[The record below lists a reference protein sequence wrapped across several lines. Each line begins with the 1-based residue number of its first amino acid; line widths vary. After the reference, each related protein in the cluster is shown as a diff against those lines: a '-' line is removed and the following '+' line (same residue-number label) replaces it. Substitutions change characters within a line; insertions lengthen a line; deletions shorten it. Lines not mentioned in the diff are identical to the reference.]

1 MSFVAAAIVGVGF
14 VAAAIVVGLV
24 VLVGVDRLVAD
35 LVVRVIFAAVVV
47 AGVSIAV

>member
-1 MSFVAAAIVGVGF
+1 MSVVAAAIVGIGF

-35 LVVRVIFAAVVV
+35 LVVRVMLLLVL
-47 AGVSIAV
+47 SLLL

>member
-1 MSFVAAAIVGVGF
+1 MVVAAAIVGVGF

-35 LVVRVIFAAVVV
+35 LVVRVIFAVVV
-47 AGVSIAV
+47 AAAVKIAV